1 MSTAR
6 DESARAWAMSAG
18 FQGTGP
24 IEDSMRTME
33 EHDGR
38 QGRQERQRK
47 GPEAERKQAEEKGE
61 NQGRET
67 AQEQGL
73 SKGATKGFHVVR
85 HSFSGAWHPPRALRT
100 TSFESGL
107 PGPGSP
113 PHRPA
118 VAFGARRA
126 SAPARRPAVACGVR
140 SPRSITATSGRLD
153 GLLGGR
159 DALFRV
165 AKPEDC
171 HPRECAHR
179 SEERTRHILKEWHV
193 PPVRDVTCLSEAR
206 VCRAGGSVC
215 TCGPGIDH
223 AKGSDVWIWPWGS
236 KRAGGWP
243 RSTRSSWRDA
253 AAGGGVGDKP
263 R

>member
-85 HSFSGAWHPPRALRT
+85 HSFSGAWHPPRALRR

-107 PGPGSP
+107 PGPASP
-113 PHRPA
+113 VHRPA
-118 VAFGARRA
+118 VAFGAFRA
-126 SAPARRPAVACGVR
+126 SAPARRPPVARVGHLTR
-140 SPRSITATSGRLD
+140 ALAATSGRLD

-193 PPVRDVTCLSEAR
+193 PPVRDVTCLAR
-206 VCRAGGSVC
+206 PEFAVRRVRL
-215 TCGPGIDH
+215 H
-223 AKGSDVWIWPWGS
+223 V
-236 KRAGGWP
+236 RP
-243 RSTRSSWRDA
+243 RDR
-253 AAGGGVGDKP
+253 GD
-263 R
+263 

>member
-1 MSTAR
+1 MPPRPPTQSTSGAAR
-6 DESARAWAMSAG
+6 KRHEGCSPRPRSPCPHHPRVPKHTQFLKTKSRASRGPRLSCVSGPTGRGASRFAG
-18 FQGTGP
+18 RAP
-24 IEDSMRTME
+24 V
-33 EHDGR
+33 
-38 QGRQERQRK
+38 
-47 GPEAERKQAEEKGE
+47 A
-61 NQGRET
+61 
-67 AQEQGL
+67 GL
-73 SKGATKGFHVVR
+73 SFRLERRQA
-85 HSFSGAWHPPRALRT
+85 PPRALRT

-193 PPVRDVTCLSEAR
+193 PPVRDVTCLAR
-206 VCRAGGSVC
+206 PEFAVRRVRL
-215 TCGPGIDH
+215 H
-223 AKGSDVWIWPWGS
+223 V
-236 KRAGGWP
+236 RP
-243 RSTRSSWRDA
+243 RDR
-253 AAGGGVGDKP
+253 GD
-263 R
+263 